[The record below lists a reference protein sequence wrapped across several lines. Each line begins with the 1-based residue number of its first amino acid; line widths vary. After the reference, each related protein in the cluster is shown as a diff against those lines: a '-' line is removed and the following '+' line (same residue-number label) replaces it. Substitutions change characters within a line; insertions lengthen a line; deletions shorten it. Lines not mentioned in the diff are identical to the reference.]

1 MKRCEG
7 SYSIRLKIKQNT
19 KGEQMTS
26 ATFTKKDY
34 ETLLKLIREFHE
46 TDSIVA
52 SVDATKLIIKGIL
65 TNKLI
70 IKML

>member
-1 MKRCEG
+1 M
-7 SYSIRLKIKQNT
+7 

-65 TNKLI
+65 TNKLV